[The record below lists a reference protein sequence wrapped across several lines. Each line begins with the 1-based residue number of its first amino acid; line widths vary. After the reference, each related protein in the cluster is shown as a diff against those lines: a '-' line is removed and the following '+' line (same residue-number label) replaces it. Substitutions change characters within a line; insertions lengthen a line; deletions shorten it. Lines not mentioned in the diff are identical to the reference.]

1 MKGDHVQRQQHF
13 VAAMLVAASL
23 LGSSVTSA
31 AQVVDEVQQLARMAA
46 MAESA
51 EQHAT
56 VADAYGDRAARLE
69 REAKRLDKKAR
80 QLEQGWYP
88 HEYKAAPMH
97 RAGYTERQ
105 DAARARKDAEG
116 MRQLAQ
122 KHART
127 AVDIRNAPE

>member
-1 MKGDHVQRQQHF
+1 MQRQRL
-13 VAAMLVAASL
+13 VMAALLMAASL
-23 LGSSVTSA
+23 LGSRVTSA
-31 AQVVDEVQQLARMAA
+31 DQVVTEAQQLARMAA

-51 EQHAT
+51 EQHT
-56 VADAYGDRAARLE
+56 RVADAYSDRATRLE

-105 DAARARKDAEG
+105 DAARARKDAQA
-116 MRQLAQ
+116 MRTLAQ

-127 AVDIRNAPE
+127 AADIRNAPE

>member
-1 MKGDHVQRQQHF
+1 MQRQHF
-13 VAAMLVAASL
+13 MQTALAALVIA
-23 LGSSVTSA
+23 GSSLVGSA
-31 AQVVDEVQQLARMAA
+31 QTITEDQRLARMAA
-46 MAESA
+46 VAESA
-51 EQHAT
+51 EQHTA

-80 QLEQGWYP
+80 QLEQGWFP

-105 DAARARKDAEG
+105 DAARARKDAQD

-127 AVDIRNAPE
+127 ATDIRNAPE